1 MTDFGGALVKADKYD
16 FALLGIPFDE
26 KSSYM
31 RGAAEGPAAFRRAS
45 TGEAINSYTETGWDL
60 REDTVLVDKG
70 DVPLRNLK
78 PFEAFLRI
86 EHAVDAVLAEGGFPV
101 VMGGDHSITYPV
113 IKAVR
118 KYYPELDIL
127 HFDAHPDLYDSFEG
141 DRFSHACPFS
151 RILEDRGIHQL
162 VQVGLRAFNREQKER
177 AEQYAVKMIAMRDIG
192 GIPQLE
198 FSRPLYI
205 SFDMDALDPAFAP
218 GVSHHEPGGLS
229 TRQVLHFL
237 HGIKAEIIGMD
248 CVELNPSRDLTGITA
263 AAGVKIMME
272 VMGMVLENR
281 KNRKQQKVKSEKLS
295 YLT

>member
-1 MTDFGGALVKADKYD
+1 MTDFGGALVKAEKYD

-45 TGEAINSYTETGWDL
+45 AGEAINSYTETGWDL
-60 REDTVLVDKG
+60 RLDAVLVDKG

-78 PFEAFLRI
+78 PSEAFLRI

-118 KYYPELDIL
+118 KYYPELDLL
-127 HFDAHPDLYDSFEG
+127 HFDAHPDLYESFEG
-141 DRFSHACPFS
+141 DRYSHACPFS
-151 RILEDRGIHQL
+151 RILEEGGIARL
-162 VQVGLRAFNREQKER
+162 VQVGLRAFTKEQEER
-177 AEQYAVKMIAMRDIG
+177 AKHYGIEMYPMRDIG
-192 GIPQLE
+192 NIPQLK

-237 HGIKAEIIGMD
+237 HGIKDEIIGMD
-248 CVELNPSRDLTGITA
+248 CVELNPSRDPTGITA

-272 VMGMVLENR
+272 VMGMALENR
-281 KNRKQQKVKSEKLS
+281 KSRKE
-295 YLT
+295 